1 MSSKNLVFKILTL
14 FNSFA
19 FFIKRIWGFA
29 HKTIFCQK
37 VFCFLSFFN
46 WFIRFINET
55 FCSDKAIF
63 LGNYKPCT
71 HPHSPTPTN
80 TDPYP
85 ANKKSHPPTPTLPSK
100 KRSHHPHTPTPSKK
114 RSHSPT
120 PSNTQHKKHHI
131 HPHPA
136 KKWSHLPKSTHTK
149 PKKVTLPHTHP
160 QPDKKGHSQPKE
172 GHAHS
177 CITERKNV
185 TCLTH
190 T

>member
-71 HPHSPTPTN
+71 HPHLPTPTN

-85 ANKKSHPPTPTLPSK
+85 ANKKSRPPTPPPTQQKNGRTYPNPPIPSQ
-100 KRSHHPHTPTPSKK
+100 KRSHFPTPT
-114 RSHSPT
+114 H
-120 PSNTQHKKHHI
+120 NQI
-131 HPHPA
+131 
-136 KKWSHLPKSTHTK
+136 
-149 PKKVTLPHTHP
+149 KKVTASQKKVMPTH
-160 QPDKKGHSQPKE
+160 
-172 GHAHS
+172 A
-177 CITERKNV
+177 
-185 TCLTH
+185 
-190 T
+190 

>member
-85 ANKKSHPPTPTLPSK
+85 ANKKSRPTHTHPTQQKKVTPTHTHQHPAK
-100 KRSHHPHTPTPSKK
+100 KG
-114 RSHSPT
+114 
-120 PSNTQHKKHHI
+120 HI

-136 KKWSHLPKSTHTK
+136 TPSIKNITFTHTQPK
-149 PKKVTLPHTHP
+149 NGRTYPNPPIPSQKRSHFPTPTHNQIKKVTASQKKVMPTH
-160 QPDKKGHSQPKE
+160 
-172 GHAHS
+172 A
-177 CITERKNV
+177 
-185 TCLTH
+185 
-190 T
+190 

>member
-1 MSSKNLVFKILTL
+1 MSLKNLVFKILTL

-100 KRSHHPHTPTPSKK
+100 KRSHLPTHTNTQQKKVTFTHTQQHPAWKT
-114 RSHSPT
+114 SHSPT
-120 PSNTQHKKHHI
+120 PSQKMVALTQI
-131 HPHPA
+131 HPYQA
-136 KKWSHLPKSTHTK
+136 
-149 PKKVTLPHTHP
+149 
-160 QPDKKGHSQPKE
+160 KKGHTSP
-172 GHAHS
+172 HPP
-177 CITERKNV
+177 TTR
-185 TCLTH
+185 
-190 T
+190 